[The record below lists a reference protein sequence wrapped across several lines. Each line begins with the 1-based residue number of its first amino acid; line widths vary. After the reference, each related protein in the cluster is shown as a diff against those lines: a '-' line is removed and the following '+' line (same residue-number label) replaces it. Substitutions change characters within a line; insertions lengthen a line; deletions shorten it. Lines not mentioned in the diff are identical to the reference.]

1 MDDKP
6 NNSSTGS
13 GRKPTWNHMPT
24 TVIRVPVVFSE
35 RLIEL
40 ARSWDASGNFVQ
52 KDLAL
57 SQDEHR
63 PDLKNSMAVNS
74 DEIPEAK

>member
-1 MDDKP
+1 MDNNP

-24 TVIRVPVVFSE
+24 TVIRVPVVFAE

-52 KDLAL
+52 KDWA
-57 SQDEHR
+57 SAQGKSRIAAEN
-63 PDLKNSMAVNS
+63 PMAVNS